1 VIVLLTG
8 MGRSGSTWAFNV
20 AKALL
25 SRETRAITGEYNNA
39 VGAAL
44 AALDPR
50 VEHHLIKA
58 HMVDHIGHMLI
69 RHRMCRTICTWREP
83 LDCIAS
89 SMEAFGSAFENTV
102 ALASGGLAFL
112 DLQAREGGILFVA
125 YDDII
130 ARPHDIIR
138 AIGRYLGCPAGDDE
152 VGRIA
157 DLFSKDNVARFAD
170 KLERTT
176 DDRGG
181 SAGWDP
187 DTLLYPGHIRAQP
200 STLEQLL
207 PPDQLRHVVAALGP
221 FVDAHGRLASD
232 LKQRL
237 IQAATA

>member
-39 VGAAL
+39 VGEAI

-58 HMVDHIGHMLI
+58 HMVDRIGHMLI
-69 RHRMCRTICTWREP
+69 KHRMGRTICTWREP

-89 SMEAFGSAFENTV
+89 SIEAFGSAFEDTV
-102 ALASGGLAFL
+102 ALTRGGLAFL
-112 DLQAREGGILFVA
+112 DLQSREGGILFVA
-125 YDDII
+125 YDDIV
-130 ARPHDIIR
+130 ARPHDVIR
-138 AIGRYLGCPAGDDE
+138 AIGCYLDCPADAAE
-152 VGRIA
+152 VARIGA
-157 DLFSKDNVARFAD
+157 LFTKDNVARFAD

-176 DDRGG
+176 NVLGG
-181 SAGWDP
+181 SAGWDR
-187 DTLLYPGHIRAQP
+187 DTLLYPGHIRATP
-200 STLEQLL
+200 SAPEQLL
-207 PPDQLRHVVAALGP
+207 SPDQLRHAIAALAP
-221 FVDAHGRLASD
+221 FVDADGRLAPD

-237 IQAATA
+237 TSASA